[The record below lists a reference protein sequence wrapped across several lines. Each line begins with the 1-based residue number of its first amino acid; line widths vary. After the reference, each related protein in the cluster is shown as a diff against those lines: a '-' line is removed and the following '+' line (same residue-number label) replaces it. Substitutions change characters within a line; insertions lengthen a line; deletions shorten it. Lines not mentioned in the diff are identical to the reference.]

1 MRVTR
6 GFLRGWLK
14 FPGSCHPSVLS
25 GERGRHSNKT
35 GSTVPS
41 VISAM
46 SEGEKR
52 FMKDGNPCMT
62 EKLTKLHPIAWLSW
76 GCGFERC
83 LQDSRQRVLLSHTGI
98 EKQGIVNHSE
108 EAAFLPL
115 ALQWKETLP
124 QRRELGASRWGK
136 DSDSSLL
143 YGGFSHVHCPL
154 AAAPNLSIGCFPRGL
169 L

>member
-1 MRVTR
+1 MAKIS
-6 GFLRGWLK
+6 GFVPPKCVIWFG
-14 FPGSCHPSVLS
+14 
-25 GERGRHSNKT
+25 GRHSNKT

-83 LQDSRQRVLLSHTGI
+83 LQNSRQRVLLSHTGI

-115 ALQWKETLP
+115 AFCSGRK
-124 QRRELGASRWGK
+124 
-136 DSDSSLL
+136 
-143 YGGFSHVHCPL
+143 H
-154 AAAPNLSIGCFPRGL
+154 FPRGGNWERRDGEKTVIVAYFMVVFL
-169 L
+169 LSTVHSRLLLI

>member
-6 GFLRGWLK
+6 GFSRGWLK

-62 EKLTKLHPIAWLSW
+62 EKLTKQKPIAWLSW

-115 ALQWKETLP
+115 AFCSGRK
-124 QRRELGASRWGK
+124 
-136 DSDSSLL
+136 
-143 YGGFSHVHCPL
+143 H
-154 AAAPNLSIGCFPRGL
+154 FPRGGNWERRDGEKTVIVAYFMVVFLMSTVHSRQL
-169 L
+169 LI